1 MEQRNLISIE
11 NIIDHTTEMLKGTE
25 KDLLKHLNLN
35 IANLS
40 NHENMCPQIK
50 VI

>member
-11 NIIDHTTEMLKGTE
+11 NIIDHTTVNFM
-25 KDLLKHLNLN
+25 KHLNLN

>member
-25 KDLLKHLNLN
+25 KDSQFYETFKPKY
-35 IANLS
+35 
-40 NHENMCPQIK
+40 C
-50 VI
+50 